1 MKPRII
7 KYSPTFLKSLKK
19 FPKSQI
25 KFLDKKEKIFRKN
38 IFDKRLKTH
47 KLRGELSEFYSF
59 SVSYHWRIVF
69 HFEDKDIIVLDNI
82 GTHSVYK

>member
-7 KYSPTFLKSLKK
+7 KYSPAFLKSLKK
-19 FPKSQI
+19 FPKSQV
-25 KFLDKKEKIFRKN
+25 KFFDKKEKIFREN

-47 KLRGELSEFYSF
+47 KLRGELSSFYSF

-69 HFEDKDIIVLDNI
+69 HLEGKDIVIFDNI
-82 GTHSVYK
+82 GTHKVYK

>member
-19 FPKSQI
+19 FPKSQVR
-25 KFLDKKEKIFRKN
+25 FLEKKEKIFRMD
-38 IFDKRLKTH
+38 IFDRRLKTH

-59 SVSYHWRIVF
+59 SISYHFRIVF
-69 HFEDKDIIVLDNI
+69 HFEKADVIVFDNI
-82 GTHSVYK
+82 GTHAVYK